1 MKLMRVGQR
10 LRLYIEYRCVSIPSG
25 FALICCYDIL
35 YEVKIEMGV

>member
-10 LRLYIEYRCVSIPSG
+10 LRLYIENRRVSLLSG
-25 FALICCYDIL
+25 FALKCCYDIL